1 MQNRRGQRPETA
13 SSYFVPQDDKKR
25 APGAAVCSRRL
36 LLLVLAAATALLLQ
50 SSSTIATTLSSSSS
64 SATLATAA
72 TATPPA
78 ERTVDDRLAHVET
91 LLEELRPEPGLW
103 TPALAPQAEVAKARA
118 EHASLGLLSLGGRA
132 GISSS
137 RPSARAGTRPRHV
150 RALSYRRRLP
160 CRRAC
165 LDGDGGCRLSGFA
178 PVLLVHDAPQGRV
191 REAALGRL
199 GPSASA
205 ARPDRARREEPRG
218 SREVAE
224 RSREEPRGAER
235 AAPRLPHS
243 HPAGRPR
250 PFFRTGFHHLGDL
263 TLRVRK
269 AGSAGGRS
277 GLRISRKPL
286 VS

>member
-64 SATLATAA
+64 SSSSAKSVMAA
-72 TATPPA
+72 TTTPPA

-91 LLEELRPEPGLW
+91 LLEELRPEPRLW
-103 TPALAPQAEVAKARA
+103 TPALAPQAEVAKAKA

-132 GISSS
+132 GTSSS
-137 RPSARAGTRPRHV
+137 RPSVRAGTRPRHV
-150 RALSYRRRLP
+150 RALSHRRRLP

-205 ARPDRARREEPRG
+205 ARPDRARREEPR
-218 SREVAE
+218 VAE
-224 RSREEPRGAER
+224 R
-235 AAPRLPHS
+235 
-243 HPAGRPR
+243 
-250 PFFRTGFHHLGDL
+250 
-263 TLRVRK
+263 
-269 AGSAGGRS
+269 
-277 GLRISRKPL
+277 
-286 VS
+286 